1 MALTAEA
8 AMLDARR
15 PDLAMN
21 PDFALVPDARPGT
34 KPTVYRSAEDL
45 ARRIHR
51 ERAGQA
57 LQLKDDRLLVRSE
70 PAPRR
75 VVAVYGL
82 DQVGGRTRFIGYA
95 WLKGQGREAL
105 QAALEAVQPMAGRV
119 G

>member
-34 KPTVYRSAEDL
+34 KPTVYRSLDDL
-45 ARRIHR
+45 VRRIHR
-51 ERAGQA
+51 DRAGQA
-57 LQLKDDRLLVRSE
+57 LQLNDDRLFVRSE
-70 PAPRR
+70 AAPRK

-105 QAALEAVQPMAGRV
+105 QAALADAEPVLGRV